1 MFMDIQKALLC
12 ARSVIRGARTHPRH
26 LLGYT
31 IRRLKRTYD
40 AAGGRNGLLPRT
52 KAVDALKD
60 VTKCSREAADGCLPN
75 VDAVDFET
83 FCAAVAELAA
93 DPGE

>member
-1 MFMDIQKALLC
+1 MVL
-12 ARSVIRGARTHPRH
+12 RGARTRPQH

-40 AAGGRNGLLPRT
+40 AAGGRNGQLPRA
-52 KAVDALKD
+52 KAVESLKD
-60 VTKCSREAADGCLPN
+60 VTKCTKLAAEGSLPS
-75 VDAVDFET
+75 VDSVDFET

-93 DPGE
+93 DPGRKILQY